1 MMENPLREGLRLER
15 TPEPCTMV
23 IFGASGDLTKRKL
36 VPALY
41 SLAQQ
46 NLLPGGFSI
55 VGSGRTTMSSEDFR
69 ARMGEAVNE
78 FLEVGAVDNSV
89 WENCAAGMFTSLPTS
104 RIRRA
109 SRASVSC

>member
-1 MMENPLREGLRLER
+1 MQPSEFENPLREGLRLER

-46 NLLPGGFSI
+46 SLLPGGFSI
-55 VGSGRTTMSSEDFR
+55 VGVHPIINYQVCT
-69 ARMGEAVNE
+69 
-78 FLEVGAVDNSV
+78 
-89 WENCAAGMFTSLPTS
+89 
-104 RIRRA
+104 
-109 SRASVSC
+109 